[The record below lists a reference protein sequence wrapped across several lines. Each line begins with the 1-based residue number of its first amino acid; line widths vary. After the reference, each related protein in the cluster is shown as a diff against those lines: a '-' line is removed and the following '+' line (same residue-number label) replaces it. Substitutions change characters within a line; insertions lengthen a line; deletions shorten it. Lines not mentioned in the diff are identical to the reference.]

1 MRAIARMSAVALV
14 MMMSAAPAYAQSPEE
29 DETEAFIAR
38 CQLLNQCEEEAPAA
52 EQDAGSQDNEV
63 ADGTPR
69 RPRTRGHLDPVTV
82 ERSRPRAAA
91 ERPRATIRRTT
102 RSAAALRRREAA
114 RAAAR
119 ANPRRAEPQFLFQPG
134 SAVLT
139 RTGMQRAWI
148 WGREI
153 ARGAAGQSVQLV
165 GHTDASGDADA
176 NRVLSE
182 ARARAVASVFMEA
195 GVAANRIAVIGR
207 GEEEAMRGRTPYNSR
222 HRRVEVIMN

>member
-38 CQLLNQCEEEAPAA
+38 CQLLNQCEDEAPAV

-69 RPRTRGHLDPVTV
+69 RPRVRGALDLPTL
-82 ERSRPRAAA
+82 ERQRARATNPNRPR
-91 ERPRATIRRTT
+91 TTVRRTT
-102 RSAAALRRREAA
+102 RSVAALRRREAA

-148 WGREI
+148 W
-153 ARGAAGQSVQLV
+153 ASGQSVQLV

-176 NRVLSE
+176 NRALSE